1 MYFNLQKL
9 RFHRSLVLTER
20 PRSPPEV
27 WAELTRSLGQ
37 TESGFL
43 GWVAAAQLK
52 DRASLLG
59 FILWA
64 QRALGWGCK

>member
-1 MYFNLQKL
+1 MHFNLQKL
-9 RFHRSLVLTER
+9 RFHRSLVLTEH
-20 PRSPPEV
+20 PKPPPEV
-27 WAELTRSLGQ
+27 WAELTWRLGQ
-37 TESGFL
+37 TELGFL

-59 FILWA
+59 FILRA